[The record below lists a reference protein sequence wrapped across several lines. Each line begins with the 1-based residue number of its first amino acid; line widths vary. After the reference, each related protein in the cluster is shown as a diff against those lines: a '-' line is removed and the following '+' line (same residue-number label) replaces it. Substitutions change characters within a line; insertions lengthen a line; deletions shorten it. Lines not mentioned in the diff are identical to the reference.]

1 LSRETLDLQA
11 LGRQGLILILILIL
25 SEQVG
30 NEFGAVEAL
39 WSQFEGV
46 MASKEDGNQ
55 EGSQGRRDDEEEGDG
70 AGDSFTQAEKEA
82 K

>member
-1 LSRETLDLQA
+1 MVKQNTDFWIS
-11 LGRQGLILILILIL
+11 I
-25 SEQVG
+25 SFWQVG

-55 EGSQGRRDDEEEGDG
+55 EGSEDRRDDEEGEGEGDTI
-70 AGDSFTQAEKEA
+70 TQ
-82 K
+82 